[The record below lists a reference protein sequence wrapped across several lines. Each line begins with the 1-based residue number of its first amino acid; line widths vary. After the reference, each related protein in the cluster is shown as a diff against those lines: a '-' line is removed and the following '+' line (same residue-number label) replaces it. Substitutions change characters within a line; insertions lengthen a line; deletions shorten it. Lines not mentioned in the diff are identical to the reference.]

1 VIATLPTE
9 PLGRRGC
16 YSTASASQIVA
27 RSQSAHR
34 GRQKRTFATLALAA
48 RVPFKVVSEMLG
60 HKSVKL
66 TLDTYAHTLPGMH
79 ESAVEAL
86 EAAF

>member
-1 VIATLPTE
+1 
-9 PLGRRGC
+9 
-16 YSTASASQIVA
+16 
-27 RSQSAHR
+27 
-34 GRQKRTFATLALAA
+34 
-48 RVPFKVVSEMLG
+48 VPFKVVSEMLG

>member
-1 VIATLPTE
+1 MKRAMRAAGVPVIRFHDL
-9 PLGRRGC
+9 R
-16 YSTASASQIVA
+16 
-27 RSQSAHR
+27 H
-34 GRQKRTFATLALAA
+34 TFATLALAA
-48 RVPFKVVSEMLG
+48 KVPVKVVSEMLG

-66 TLDTYAHTLPGMH
+66 TLDVYAHSLPGMH